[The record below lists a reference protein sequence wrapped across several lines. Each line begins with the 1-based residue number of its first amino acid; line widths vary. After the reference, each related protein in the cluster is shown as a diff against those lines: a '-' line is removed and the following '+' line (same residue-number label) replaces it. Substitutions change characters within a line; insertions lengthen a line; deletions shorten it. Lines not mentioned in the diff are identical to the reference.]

1 MGAMA
6 KVVFVSSGGEQIE
19 FDASPGISVMMI
31 AITNGIDEILAECG
45 GSLACGTC
53 HVYVEP
59 SQLTRLSPASAAE
72 DDMLGATA
80 SERRF
85 NSRLS
90 CQIVMSDALDGLVL
104 YLPSRQA

>member
-1 MGAMA
+1 MP
-6 KVVFVSSGGEQIE
+6 KVAFVSPNGERMD
-19 FDASPGISVMMI
+19 FDAPAGTSAMMI
-31 AITNGIDEILAECG
+31 AITNGVDEILAECG

-59 SQLTRLSPASAAE
+59 SQLPLLSPAGAAE
-72 DDMLGATA
+72 DEMLTITA

-90 CQIVMSDALDGLVL
+90 CQIVMSDALSGLVL
-104 YLPSRQA
+104 YLPPRQA

>member
-1 MGAMA
+1 MPRFIFIFETGERTEIEAPPGTSAMRA
-6 KVVFVSSGGEQIE
+6 AVFVGLEG
-19 FDASPGISVMMI
+19 
-31 AITNGIDEILAECG
+31 ILADCG

>member
-1 MGAMA
+1 MA
-6 KVVFVSSGGEQIE
+6 KVCFISSGGERMD
-19 FDASPGISVMMI
+19 FDALPGTSAMMT
-31 AITNGIDEILAECG
+31 AITNGVDEILAECG

-59 SQLTRLSPASAAE
+59 SQLPLLSPASAAE
-72 DDMLGATA
+72 DDMLTAIA

-90 CQIVMSDALDGLVL
+90 CQISMSEALDGLVL
-104 YLPSRQA
+104 YLPPRQA

>member
-1 MGAMA
+1 MA
-6 KVVFVSSGGEQIE
+6 KVVFVSPAGERVD
-19 FDASPGISVMMI
+19 FDAPPGTSAMMT
-31 AITNGIDEILAECG
+31 AVTNGVDEILAECG

-59 SQLTRLSPASAAE
+59 TQMPLLAPASAAE
-72 DDMLGATA
+72 DDMLAAIA

-90 CQIVMSDALDGLVL
+90 CQIVISDALDGLVL
-104 YLPSRQA
+104 YLPSRQT